1 MCRTGRATGASVPG
15 YRPAVDRPVR
25 PRHHSEVE
33 PTSERITH
41 SMGNRSGEPWLP
53 VPTSAGESG
62 PRRRSGEHP
71 NGGGKPSESDRCS
84 RNDSAGARRI
94 PRHRRLS
101 AVRAV
106 RCPIPPDPRSPGN
119 AGPSSPGRSSDARYV
134 YNYSRG
140 RPRARAA
147 SGFAGRLRPPPSAPA
162 SGPHRGARSTLY
174 GPSVVPRDRS
184 GDVSHPR
191 IESPAPSVVTGP
203 APDPSRGRGG
213 RQTEPLGRP
222 LGTRHMWIALTAT
235 PRSARPMAPL
245 LRPDPPRFGGHAAR
259 YSGDAV
265 PGDDEP
271 VRFPPVVAAG
281 GSSAS
286 PGDQSPSSPR

>member
-1 MCRTGRATGASVPG
+1 VCRTGRATGTSVPG
-15 YRPAVDRPVR
+15 YRPAVDRPIR
-25 PRHHSEVE
+25 PRHRSEVE

-71 NGGGKPSESDRCS
+71 NGGGQPSESDRCS

-106 RCPIPPDPRSPGN
+106 RCPIPPDPRSRGPEGASLLLAATVPVLPGDSAPATGNTPPNVAEPGRVIRYGASPRSPGN

-147 SGFAGRLRPPPSAPA
+147 SGSAGRPRPPPSAPA

-191 IESPAPSVVTGP
+191 IESPAASVVTGP

-222 LGTRHMWIALTAT
+222 LDTRIC
-235 PRSARPMAPL
+235 
-245 LRPDPPRFGGHAAR
+245 G
-259 YSGDAV
+259 
-265 PGDDEP
+265 
-271 VRFPPVVAAG
+271 
-281 GSSAS
+281 
-286 PGDQSPSSPR
+286 